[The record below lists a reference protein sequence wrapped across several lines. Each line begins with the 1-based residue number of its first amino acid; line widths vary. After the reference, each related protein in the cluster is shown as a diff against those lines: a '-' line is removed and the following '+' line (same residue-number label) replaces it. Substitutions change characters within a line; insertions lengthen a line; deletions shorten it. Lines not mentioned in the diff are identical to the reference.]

1 MGVRWVNGGGPS
13 ALCGGGPK
21 KRGPFLVVGN
31 MLISRGSNL
40 KNEVNYQ
47 TIFITEHKNIGL
59 SPHFFKYHSIK
70 TGIIKL

>member
-40 KNEVNYQ
+40 KKS
-47 TIFITEHKNIGL
+47 FKLSDNIYN
-59 SPHFFKYHSIK
+59 S
-70 TGIIKL
+70 T

>member
-40 KNEVNYQ
+40 KTFQ
-47 TIFITEHKNIGL
+47 TIIQYLLMNITIKAYN
-59 SPHFFKYHSIK
+59 SI
-70 TGIIKL
+70 II

>member
-1 MGVRWVNGGGPS
+1 VFCGGPNIMGVRWVNGGGPS

-40 KNEVNYQ
+40 KM
-47 TIFITEHKNIGL
+47 F
-59 SPHFFKYHSIK
+59 
-70 TGIIKL
+70 

>member
-40 KNEVNYQ
+40 QSVLNYHAILNLIIDIKIKNL
-47 TIFITEHKNIGL
+47 GL
-59 SPHFFKYHSIK
+59 SPQFLKP
-70 TGIIKL
+70 LNQN